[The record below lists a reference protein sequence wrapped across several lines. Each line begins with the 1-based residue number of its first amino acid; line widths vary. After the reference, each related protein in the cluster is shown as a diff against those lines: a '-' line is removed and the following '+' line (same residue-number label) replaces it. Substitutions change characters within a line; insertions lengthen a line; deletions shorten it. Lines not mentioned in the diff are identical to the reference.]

1 MTKKIDIELMKAAMQ
16 RQELDTRTI
25 ASVMEEIEREI
36 QLQEQEKEKAP
47 PQKKQFC
54 IVVSDPNGELP
65 DTDLTGWVVQ
75 IPEEESPLT
84 ATQRIIDAAFD
95 FNQTPKGR
103 RMPAQ
108 TIGEACEA
116 VPARFTKEKQVWV
129 KTKEPVLVVR
139 TDNSIPRT
147 PTDTL

>member
-1 MTKKIDIELMKAAMQ
+1 MAKKIDIDLMKAAMQ
-16 RQELDTRTI
+16 RKELDVRTI
-25 ASVMEEIEREI
+25 ASVVEEIEREL
-36 QLQEQEKEKAP
+36 QLQEQEKEKTP

-75 IPEEESPLT
+75 IPEEESPLS
-84 ATQRIIDAAFD
+84 ATQRIIDAAYD

-116 VPARFTKEKQVWV
+116 VPARMTKDKQVWI

-139 TDNSIPRT
+139 TDNSIPRISA
-147 PTDTL
+147 DEL